1 MEKKE
6 KYRQIES
13 KDKRVVHF
21 LFNPGVPAPLTPF
34 GKFYK
39 LMRDGTLDETIAQ
52 EKKDFEEYIGKLTE
66 EADEPLVN
74 PVKYDDSEYF
84 TCQLSGGVNK
94 VTFSTADSPFF
105 KASVAKYYPECVA
118 IGADGTILA
127 RVNPTDKRATQYGL
141 SYLDDFRDPV
151 LKINDD
157 RKISIQLNSIQE
169 EGVMLLLLVR
179 EFDMT
184 GKKVSE

>member
-1 MEKKE
+1 M
-6 KYRQIES
+6 
-13 KDKRVVHF
+13 
-21 LFNPGVPAPLTPF
+21 FNPRVPTPLTPF

-39 LMRDGTLDETIAQ
+39 LMRDGTLDETITN
-52 EKKDFEEYIGKLTE
+52 EKKEFEEYIAKLTE

-74 PVKYDDSEYF
+74 PVKYDDSEF
-84 TCQLSGGVNK
+84 FSCLLSGGVNK

-105 KASVAKYYPECVA
+105 KTSAAKYYPEAVL
-118 IGADGTILA
+118 ISPDGTILS
-127 RVNPTDKRATQYGL
+127 RVNPTEKRATEYGM

-169 EGVMLLLLVR
+169 EGVMILLLVK
-179 EFDMT
+179 EFDLT
-184 GKKVSE
+184 GKKFSE

>member
-1 MEKKE
+1 M
-6 KYRQIES
+6 
-13 KDKRVVHF
+13 
-21 LFNPGVPAPLTPF
+21 PAPLTPF

-39 LMRDGTLDETIAQ
+39 LMRDGTLDDTIAQ
-52 EKKDFEEYIGKLTE
+52 EKKDFEEYIAKLTE
-66 EADEPLVN
+66 EVDEPLVN

-84 TCQLSGGVNK
+84 TCLLSGGVNK

-105 KASVAKYYPECVA
+105 KTSVAKYYPECVV
-118 IGADGTILA
+118 ISSEGTILA
-127 RVNPTDKRATQYGL
+127 RVNPTQKRAGDFGMN
-141 SYLDDFRDPV
+141 YLDDFRDPV

-157 RKISIQLNSIQE
+157 RKISIQLSSIQE
-169 EGVMLLLLVR
+169 EGVMILLLVK